1 MYHVKCVSSA
11 WHRVRVQPRLDLTM
25 KCPQGTSLGDAR
37 RPLVTVP
44 APGLLTVSG
53 EDKST
58 YGEQDVMMAEA
69 LGEMAVVLGEASR
82 RYLCWA

>member
-1 MYHVKCVSSA
+1 M
-11 WHRVRVQPRLDLTM
+11 
-25 KCPQGTSLGDAR
+25 
-37 RPLVTVP
+37 TVP